1 MSEVV
6 RNVDYQ
12 LRKFGFRAEIMAYV
26 WQTTVLVINPDSNA
40 IVATFDIVDV

>member
-1 MSEVV
+1 MSEVI

-26 WQTTVLVINPDSNA
+26 WQSPVLVINPDSNA
-40 IVATFDIVDV
+40 IIAVFDIVDV